1 MSWPKILKNH
11 HFEVLS
17 SPSLCNNNEPF
28 LDWIVTWDEKW
39 ILYENQ
45 RRPAQ
50 WLDKEETLKYFP
62 KPSESCSVVSNSLR
76 PHVLHSPWNSPGQNT
91 GVGSH
96 SLLQGIFPTQGS
108 NPGLLH
114 CSQFFTSWA
123 TREAPQSQI
132 CTKKR
137 SWPLFGVFCCQ
148 SDPLQLSESQR
159 NHYIWEVCSAN
170 RWDALKTAMPAAG
183 IGHQKGPNSFAWQCP
198 ITGHTTNTS
207 TFESTLKSWMN
218 WAMKFCLIWPLNN
231 RLPFL

>member
-1 MSWPKILKNH
+1 M
-11 HFEVLS
+11 LS

-39 ILYENQ
+39 ILYDNQ

-108 NPGLLH
+108 SCIAANSLPAEPPGKLLKAKFAPKKGHGH
-114 CSQFFTSWA
+114 CS
-123 TREAPQSQI
+123 
-132 CTKKR
+132 
-137 SWPLFGVFCCQ
+137 
-148 SDPLQLSESQR
+148 
-159 NHYIWEVCSAN
+159 VCSAASLTHYSFLN
-170 RWDALKTAMPAAG
+170 PSETITFERYAQQIDEMHWKLQCLQPALV
-183 IGHQKGPNSFAWQCP
+183 IRKGPILLHDNARSQVTQPTLQLLNQHSKAEWIGLWSFASSDLL
-198 ITGHTTNTS
+198 ITDYHFFKHLDN
-207 TFESTLKSWMN
+207 
-218 WAMKFCLIWPLNN
+218 
-231 RLPFL
+231 FLQGKCFQK